1 MNDVYRH
8 TGAVHHNDTDG
19 NGWNY
24 SDNSLGEQLMP
35 QQLTGK
41 QAFIA
46 AINYVEALA
55 IGGAVVATLWDWHLV
70 HWLCWSLGAGA
81 AWGFFYLIAHPQAHW
96 LAVLGGVGISGTV
109 GYFFGLL
116 VYSGSH
122 FFGWVFAAIG
132 AVLSLSAKEHFR
144 AEIRRMTGSN

>member
-1 MNDVYRH
+1 
-8 TGAVHHNDTDG
+8 
-19 NGWNY
+19 
-24 SDNSLGEQLMP
+24 MP
-35 QQLTGK
+35 QQLSGK

-46 AINYVEALA
+46 AINYIEALA

-70 HWLCWSLGAGA
+70 HWLCWSVGAGA

-96 LAVLGGVGISGTV
+96 LAALGGIGISGTV

-122 FFGWVFAAIG
+122 LFAWVFAAIG
-132 AVLSLSAKEHFR
+132 AVLSYSAKEHFR
-144 AEIRRMTGSN
+144 AEIRRMTGGSHQA